1 MRTIRFAWCAFIRTN
16 VEKHLVNTYFVQK
29 DNYSGCR
36 YCSNSFVRIL
46 GKVFLQ
52 HPGGTNVFVVHRV
65 TDSQYTVVL
74 SHRELVMIFLA
85 QHM

>member
-1 MRTIRFAWCAFIRTN
+1 MRTIRIAWRAFIRTN

-29 DNYSGCR
+29 DNYSGCCC
-36 YCSNSFVRIL
+36 CSNSYGTIL
-46 GKVFLQ
+46 GTVFLQ
-52 HPGGTNVFVVHRV
+52 HPGGTNVFVVHRFI
-65 TDSQYTVVL
+65 DSQYTVVL